1 MEKFDNS
8 FNSQINK
15 KDVVISILV
24 PEPCTRRK
32 SKIKVELDLSNFAT
46 RSDLKNATGVDKS
59 KFAKMFDLASL
70 KPKIAILY
78 IDKLETTSVDLSQL
92 SDVVKNEVVNK
103 TLYDELVK
111 KVNTLHTTGTNNL
124 VRKAD
129 FNTKIVEIEKKILD
143 HNHDKYITTQEF
155 NKLTTDNFPTR
166 LKQINLAIYIHIYI
180 YIIYIYI
187 YLYIYIFI

>member
-1 MEKFDNS
+1 M
-8 FNSQINK
+8 
-15 KDVVISILV
+15 
-24 PEPCTRRK
+24 
-32 SKIKVELDLSNFAT
+32 SNFAT
-46 RSDLKNATGVDKS
+46 RSDLKNTKGADKS

-70 KPKIAILY
+70 KPKIGILY

-103 TLYDELVK
+103 TLYDELVR

-143 HNHDKYITTQEF
+143 HNHDEYITTQEF
-155 NKLTTDNFPTR
+155 NKLTADNFPTR
-166 LKQINLAIYIHIYI
+166 FKQVNLATYI
-180 YIIYIYI
+180 
-187 YLYIYIFI
+187 